1 MTDENF
7 TILPSKINKDDN
19 NLYEIVESSATFP
32 KELFLRQVRDEMQYY
47 DIDLEQ
53 LSKSTFIGSFRLGL
67 LLNGNGIIEQ
77 HEINKIRNR
86 LHF

>member
-1 MTDENF
+1 MKETDYL
-7 TILPSKINKDDN
+7 TLPSKINKDDIG
-19 NLYEIVESSATFP
+19 LYEIVESSATFP

-47 DIDLEQ
+47 NIDLEQ

-67 LLNGNGIIEQ
+67 LLNGNGIIEP
-77 HEINKIRNR
+77 HEIDKIRNR